1 MARSLE
7 LQVIA
12 EGVET
17 EAQLRFLGDQ
27 GCTGYQGWYF
37 SPAVPHEELEEFL
50 TANQSVAIGGDP
62 AAGI

>member
-17 EAQLRFLGDQ
+17 EAQLRFLGEQ
-27 GCTGYQGWYF
+27 GCRGYQGYYF
-37 SPAVPHEELEEFL
+37 RPAVPHDELEEL
-50 TANQSVAIGGDP
+50 LGAGRSRALDIRVAQK
-62 AAGI
+62 